1 MKTDAKIKDDVLQE
15 LAWQLGVDKTDIGVI
30 VKDGVVTLTGV
41 VDSYS
46 KKIAAEK
53 AAKSV
58 YGVKAIAED
67 IEVKYAMDKSKSDT
81 DIAKAVIDAFK
92 WNTLIPDEDIK
103 IKVEDGWVYLS
114 GEVKWAYQRTAA
126 KNAVEKLI
134 GVKGVVSNIS
144 IKQLV
149 EPQAVKDRIMK
160 AFERSADLEARNIHV
175 NVDGHT
181 VTLTGTVHSLNEK
194 DEARKA
200 AFYAPGVTKV
210 ENKLRI
216 EYYPEYA

>member
-46 KKIAAEK
+46 KKIAAER

>member
-175 NVDGHT
+175 DVDGHT

>member
-1 MKTDAKIKDDVLQE
+1 M
-15 LAWQLGVDKTDIGVI
+15 
-30 VKDGVVTLTGV
+30 
-41 VDSYS
+41 
-46 KKIAAEK
+46 
-53 AAKSV
+53 
-58 YGVKAIAED
+58 
-67 IEVKYAMDKSKSDT
+67 
-81 DIAKAVIDAFK
+81 
-92 WNTLIPDEDIK
+92 
-103 IKVEDGWVYLS
+103 
-114 GEVKWAYQRTAA
+114 QRCNFA

-175 NVDGHT
+175 DVDGHT

>member
-149 EPQAVKDRIMK
+149 EPKAVKDRIMK

-175 NVDGHT
+175 DVDGHT